1 MIIMASSMWQ
11 KKTNYNHMKNKLDKS
26 FGPVGS
32 FAGIIVFLAG
42 LGSLYFS
49 GFSLILVLIGAFM
62 GFTYSS
68 TEIDFS
74 KKRVRFLN
82 NLFGV
87 IKVGVWMNVKP
98 DMKIGIAKSR
108 KIWKTYSRGNR
119 ELDITNEDYRLVL
132 YNSSGKKIMPIKK
145 VDNLNSAKMDL
156 ETICRQLELKSK

>member
-1 MIIMASSMWQ
+1 
-11 KKTNYNHMKNKLDKS
+11 MKNKLDKS

-49 GFSLILVLIGAFM
+49 GLSIILVLIGAFM

-87 IKVGVWMNVKP
+87 IKLGQWMNVKP
-98 DMKIGIAKSR
+98 DMKLGITKSR
-108 KIWKTYSRGNR
+108 KIWKTYSGGNR

-132 YNSSGKKIMPIKK
+132 YNSSGKKIMPVKK
-145 VDNLNSAKMDL
+145 VDNMNSAKIEL
-156 ETICRQLELKSK
+156 ETICRQLEIKSMGK

>member
-1 MIIMASSMWQ
+1 
-11 KKTNYNHMKNKLDKS
+11 MKNKLDKS

-74 KKRVRFLN
+74 RKRVRFLN

-87 IKVGVWMNVKP
+87 IKLGQWMNVKP
-98 DMKIGIAKSR
+98 DMKLGITKSR
-108 KIWKTYSRGNR
+108 KIWKSYSGGNR

-132 YNSSGKKIMPIKK
+132 YNSSGKKIMPVKK
-145 VDNLNSAKMDL
+145 VDNMNSAKIEL
-156 ETICRQLELKSK
+156 ETICRQLEIKSMGK

>member
-1 MIIMASSMWQ
+1 
-11 KKTNYNHMKNKLDKS
+11 MKNKLDKS

-74 KKRVRFLN
+74 RKRVRFLN

-87 IKVGVWMNVKP
+87 IKLGQWMNVKP
-98 DMKIGIAKSR
+98 DMKLGITKSR
-108 KIWKTYSRGNR
+108 KIWKSYSGGNR

-132 YNSSGKKIMPIKK
+132 YNSSGKKIMPVKK
-145 VDNLNSAKMDL
+145 VDNMNSAKMEL
-156 ETICRQLELKSK
+156 ETICRQLEIKSMGK

>member
-1 MIIMASSMWQ
+1 
-11 KKTNYNHMKNKLDKS
+11 MKNKLDKS

-49 GFSLILVLIGAFM
+49 GLSLILVLIGAFM

-74 KKRVRFLN
+74 RKRVRFLN

-87 IKVGVWMNVKP
+87 IKLGQWMNVKP
-98 DMKIGIAKSR
+98 DMKMGIAKSR
-108 KIWKTYSRGNR
+108 KIWKSYSGGNR

-132 YNSSGKKIMPIKK
+132 YNSSGKKIMPVKK
-145 VDNLNSAKMDL
+145 VDNMNSAKMEL
-156 ETICRQLELKSK
+156 ETICKQLEIKSKGK

>member
-1 MIIMASSMWQ
+1 
-11 KKTNYNHMKNKLDKS
+11 MKADNKLDTS

-49 GFSLILVLIGAFM
+49 WFSLILVLIGAFM

-74 KKRVRFLN
+74 RKRVRFLN

-87 IKVGVWMNVKP
+87 VKIGQWMNVKP

-108 KIWKTYSRGNR
+108 KIWKTYSGGNR
-119 ELDITNEDYRLVL
+119 ELEIENEDFRLVL
-132 YNSSGKKIMPIKK
+132 YDSSGKKIMPIKK
-145 VDNLNSAKMDL
+145 VDNLNSAKMEL
-156 ETICRQLELKSK
+156 ETICRQLELKSKGK

>member
-1 MIIMASSMWQ
+1 
-11 KKTNYNHMKNKLDKS
+11 MKNKLDKS

-32 FAGIIVFLAG
+32 FSGIIVFLAG
-42 LGSLYFS
+42 LVSTYFS
-49 GFSLILVLIGAFM
+49 WFSLILVLIGAFM

-82 NLFGV
+82 NLFGI

-98 DMKIGIAKSR
+98 DMKLGITKSR
-108 KIWKTYSRGNR
+108 KIWKTYSGGNR

-132 YNSSGKKIMPIKK
+132 YNSSGKKIMPVKK
-145 VDNLNSAKMDL
+145 VDNLNSAKMEL
-156 ETICRQLELKSK
+156 ETICRQLEIKLKGK

>member
-1 MIIMASSMWQ
+1 
-11 KKTNYNHMKNKLDKS
+11 MKNKLDKS

-49 GFSLILVLIGAFM
+49 WFSLIIVLIGAFM

-68 TEIDFS
+68 TEIDFER
-74 KKRVRFLN
+74 KRIRFLN

-87 IKVGVWMNVKP
+87 IKLGQWINVKP
-98 DMKIGIAKSR
+98 DMKLGITKSK
-108 KIWKTYSRGNR
+108 KIWKTYSGGNR

-132 YNSSGKKIMPIKK
+132 YNPSGKKIMPVKK
-145 VDNLNSAKMDL
+145 ADTMNSAKMEL
-156 ETICRQLELKSK
+156 ETICRQLEIKSKGK